1 MNRGKSILFVCT
13 ILFLACK
20 ISYAQTTQVKYLS
33 GTGVDKTVDWQFF
46 CTDGMNSGKWT
57 TIPVPS
63 NWELQGFGKYNY
75 GHDKDTIRGF
85 EQGLYKYSF
94 QVPTTWKGQQINIVF
109 EGSMTDTEVKIN
121 GKLAGSIHQGAFYLF
136 KYDISKLLN
145 YGKTNL
151 LEVKVSK
158 HSANES
164 VNKAE
169 RRADFWI
176 FGGIFRPV
184 YLEAKPSQN
193 IDRVAIDAR
202 ADQSFVADVFFNN
215 ISNAEFV
222 SVQIIDLQNKPVGS
236 EFSTPIIKGQKEIR
250 LSSQVPGIKSWN
262 PEDPNLYYAQFRLM
276 ANGKTIHEISERFG
290 FRTVEVRERDGIYVN
305 GVKIKFKGVNRH
317 TFRPETGRASCKTHS
332 IEDVKIMKE
341 MNMNAVR
348 SSHYPPDGHF
358 LDVCDSLGLFVLDE
372 LAGWHGNYD
381 TPTGTKLVEE
391 LVTHDV
397 NHPSVVIWDSGNE
410 GGHNAELDPVFKKF
424 DIQKRAVIFPWRIH
438 GGFETEHYINY
449 DYGMGTFWH
458 GHNIAM
464 PTEFLHGLYDG
475 GSGAGLADYWDLMW
489 NNFHSAGGFLWVFA
503 DEGVVRTDKNGM
515 VDTFGRYAPDGIL
528 GPHFE
533 KEGSFFAVKE
543 VWSPVKFEE
552 RDITAQFDG
561 KMNLENRYFY
571 SNLNTCTFHWKLS
584 KLPLPGS
591 VAKTQSVSGTAPA
604 PDVSP
609 GQKGQ
614 LVLNLPA
621 DWVTYDVLYVTASDK
636 TGMDLYTWSW
646 PVSLPKDIID
656 QMMTVKGSKPVAVEE
671 IDSMLVV
678 KTDKLELTFG
688 QNDGLLKK
696 VVNDKDEIPFNN
708 GPVLGGGKAI
718 FDTIDVQANADTL
731 NITCT
736 YTKESRMKKMIWS
749 VYPSGWIKLN
759 IMYFPPEYDVHFDF
773 MGVSFS
779 FPEDQVQSVRWL
791 GNGPYRVWKNRM
803 QGVELDIHQK
813 DYNRTMTGIAP
824 LVYPEFK
831 GYHSNLYWAEIRT
844 KGQSFLVASGSE
856 DVFLRLFTPDQPK
869 ETFNCAPAFP
879 SGDISFMQGIPP
891 IGTNS
896 QQAWRLGPSGQKNQF
911 FDFGPYD
918 RWEWRAKNLILYFDF
933 TGNK

>member
-1 MNRGKSILFVCT
+1 M
-13 ILFLACK
+13 K
-20 ISYAQTTQVKYLS
+20 IFRHIFFQIAVNVFIFHLIYAQQTKVQYLS
-33 GTGVDKTVDWQFF
+33 GTGSDKTVIWDFF
-46 CTDGMNSGKWT
+46 CTAGMNSGKWT

-75 GHDKDTIRGF
+75 GHAPDSIRGM
-85 EQGLYKYSF
+85 EQGLYKYNF
-94 QVPTTWKGQQINIVF
+94 QVPPTWKSQQVNIVF

-121 GKLAGSIHQGAFYLF
+121 GKLAGPIHQGAFYRF

-169 RRADFWI
+169 RRADYWI

-184 YLEAKPSQN
+184 YLEAKPAQN
-193 IDRVAIDAR
+193 IERVAIDAK
-202 ADQSFVADVFFNN
+202 AEGSFFADVFLNN
-215 ISNAEFV
+215 ISSADQVLAQITDLNGNLLGKEFAANV
-222 SVQIIDLQNKPVGS
+222 L
-236 EFSTPIIKGQKEIR
+236 KGQKEVK
-250 LSSQVPGIKSWN
+250 LSSVFLNIKTWN
-262 PEDPNLYYAQFRLM
+262 PEDPNLYQATFKLLSKGQI
-276 ANGKTIHEISERFG
+276 IHEFSQRFG
-290 FRTVEVRERDGIYVN
+290 FRTIDVRERDGIYVN
-305 GVKIKFKGVNRH
+305 GVKIKFKGINRH
-317 TFRPETGRASCKTHS
+317 TFRPETGRASCKANS
-332 IEDVKIMKE
+332 IEDVKLMKE

-372 LAGWHGNYD
+372 LAGWHGQYD

-391 LVTHDV
+391 MITHDV
-397 NHPSVVIWDSGNE
+397 NHPSIVIWDSGNE
-410 GGHNAELDPVFKKF
+410 GGHNPELDAAFSQF
-424 DIQKRAVIFPWRIH
+424 DIQKRSVIYPWRIH
-438 GGFETEHYINY
+438 NGFETEHYINY
-449 DYGMGTFWH
+449 DYGMGTYWH
-458 GHNIAM
+458 GHNIVF

-475 GSGAGLADYWDLMW
+475 GQGAGLADYWDLMW

-503 DEGVVRTDKNGM
+503 DEGVVRTDKNRE

-561 KMNLENRYFY
+561 KLNLENRYLY
-571 SNLNTCTFHWKLS
+571 SNISTCSFKWKLA

-591 VAKTQSVSGTAPA
+591 SAKTQSAAGTAKA
-604 PDVSP
+604 PDVMP

-614 LVLNLPA
+614 LALNLPS
-621 DWVTYDVLYVTASDK
+621 DWFSYDVLYVTAIDK
-636 TGMDLYTWSW
+636 TGMELYTWSW
-646 PVSLPKDIID
+646 PIALPKDVVAR
-656 QMMTVKGSKPVAVEE
+656 MMNLTGSKPVSVEE
-671 IDSMLVV
+671 KDSTLIV
-678 KTDKLELTFG
+678 KANQLELTFG
-688 QNDGLLKK
+688 RKDGLLKK
-696 VVNDKDEIPFNN
+696 VVNAKGEIPFNN
-708 GPVLGGGKAI
+708 GPVLSGGKAI
-718 FDTIDVQANADTL
+718 FDKMDVQHSGDTL
-731 NITCT
+731 KIACS
-736 YTKESRMKKMIWS
+736 YTKESRMKQMVWS
-749 VYPSGWIKLN
+749 VYPSGWLKLN
-759 IMYFPPEYDVHFDF
+759 IMYFPPEYDVHFDY
-773 MGVSFS
+773 MGVNFS
-779 FPEDQVQSVRWL
+779 YPEDKVKSVRWL

-803 QGVELDIHQK
+803 QGVELDVHQK

-824 LVYPEFK
+824 LIYPEFK
-831 GYHSNLYWAEIRT
+831 GYHSQLYWAEIIT
-844 KGQSFLVASGSE
+844 KGQPFVVATSSE

-911 FDFGPYD
+911 FDFGPFD
-918 RWEWRAKNLILYFDF
+918 KWEWRAKNLILFFDF
-933 TGNK
+933 TGK